1 MQETIFYVAAGET
14 LGVVRDYANAKT
26 MAAPTLVRG
35 VSALLRMRLFAHREG
50 LEPYPIDAL
59 DGIVRWQ
66 WAMDTDFNEATAY
79 KLQADNAAI
88 EISEVADEI
97 DGDEYS
103 YTEVSIPMPEMNT
116 VELAEWI
123 GTDRSK
129 NGLHGELVGYDS
141 SGSEVFILQVE
152 NFTLR
157 NRITSIGEPTPVSAD
172 YLTASQVAAL
182 IAAGLD
188 CQFSADGD
196 HWHPEQDEADTWLRL
211 RVSGSSGPWSDAI
224 LLPTGATGP
233 RGRDSYMYV
242 AYASSA
248 SGDNFSL
255 TQANSL
261 KWRAE
266 IHTDEELDELT
277 AADFAGKWVKYIGD
291 DGTGVGDM
299 KVSVYDTDGDG
310 VVDRAVRANTADAVN
325 WADVQ
330 SRPET
335 FAPAAHRHGMSEI
348 SDPVR
353 QRTRTEANPDTLYLD
368 VPVMINSA
376 TQNSATMAI
385 DFPHVL
391 ETHGGEAYTGKAGD
405 CLTWEYHVKCSAEV
419 TSVAVGGLGSTM
431 EAVSIP
437 DRLRLVDNSA
447 TWHVFAVRGLY
458 KSGAANNLRLQVNYC
473 YSYGG

>member
-14 LGVVRDYANAKT
+14 LGSVRDFANAKT
-26 MAAPTLVRG
+26 MPAPTLVRG
-35 VSALLRMRLFAHREG
+35 VSALLRMRLFAHRDG
-50 LEPYPIDAL
+50 LEPYPVDAL

-97 DGDEYS
+97 DGDEYT

-141 SGSEVFILQVE
+141 GGSEVFILQVE

-182 IAAGLD
+182 VASGLE

-196 HWHPEQDEADTWLRL
+196 HWHPEQDETDAWLRM
-211 RVSGSSGPWSDAI
+211 RVAAAGGLWSDPI

-242 AYASSA
+242 AYASSS

-255 TQANSL
+255 TQANNL

-291 DGTGVGDM
+291 DGAGVGDM
-299 KVSVYDTDGDG
+299 KASVYDTDGDG

-335 FAPAAHRHGMSEI
+335 FSPAAHTHGMADI

-353 QRTRTEANPDTLYLD
+353 QRTRSEATPDTLYLD
-368 VPVMINSA
+368 IPVLFNTA
-376 TQNSATMAI
+376 TQNSATLAI

-437 DRLRLVDNSA
+437 DRLRLVDNAA